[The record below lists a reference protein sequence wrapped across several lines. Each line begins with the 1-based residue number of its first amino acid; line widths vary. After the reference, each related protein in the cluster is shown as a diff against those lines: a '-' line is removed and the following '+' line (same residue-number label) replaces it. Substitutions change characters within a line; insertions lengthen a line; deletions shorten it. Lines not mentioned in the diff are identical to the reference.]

1 MTNRRT
7 TIALLLVAVL
17 LATFLVLTQ
26 TGTLSLGGEE
36 EATETPSA
44 FEAVFAEAEGDVVVA
59 FEITDN
65 ETGEVFAATAD
76 TEDASWQVTEAPSQ
90 PEEGQ
95 VIDAGRLATV
105 TNALSTLVYSRI
117 LEQSE
122 FESFAD
128 YGLDAPSYKLQYNTL
143 GGGAFTLEIGAET
156 PDGNSYY
163 TQRPGDDVVLVVSSA
178 VLGPFV
184 DFLTEPP
191 YVEPTPTPEPTPS
204 PQP

>member
-7 TIALLLVAVL
+7 TIVLLLVAVL

-44 FEAVFAEAEGDVVVA
+44 FEAVFAEAEGDSVIA

-65 ETGEVFAATAD
+65 ETGDVFAATSD
-76 TEDASWQVTEAPSQ
+76 TEDLSWQVTEAPSQ

-95 VIDAGRLATV
+95 VVDAGRLTVV
-105 TNALSTLVYSRI
+105 TNALNTLVYSRI
-117 LEQSE
+117 LERGE

-128 YGLDAPSYKLQYNTL
+128 FGLDAPRYTLVYNTL
-143 GGGAFTLEIGAET
+143 GGGAFTLDIGGET
-156 PDGNSYY
+156 TDGGSYY

-184 DFLTEPP
+184 DLLTEPP
-191 YVEPTPTPEPTPS
+191 YAEPTPTLEPLPTP
-204 PQP
+204 